1 MGLLNHLTYDG
12 VDSSDFGVFISGE
25 GAFDAPARR
34 GEMISIPGRNG
45 SLFMDEGVFENITV
59 EYPAFIGTGYEEI
72 FRTKLGDLRS
82 ALSSRG
88 NYKRLTD
95 TYHPDEFRLGVFR
108 EGLEVDPQHIT
119 RAGGFTMKFDCKP
132 QRFLV
137 EGEQSYFFNGN
148 GTINNPT
155 LFESS
160 PLIKVTGNG
169 TVAIGENGE
178 YRFIVSNNDGTIWID
193 SEIMEAYLPAGELYP
208 WTDENGDQ
216 ITQEIEIGLEL
227 MDGSVYPTNM
237 LSYIEF
243 INSEMP
249 KIPPGV
255 QPIRM
260 SSSITELE
268 IIPRWWR
275 L

>member
-12 VDSSDFGVFISGE
+12 VDSSSFGVFISGD
-25 GAFDAPARR
+25 GVFDAPARR

-59 EYPAFIGTGYEEI
+59 EYPAFIGTGYEDL

-82 ALSSRG
+82 WLSSRG

-119 RAGGFTMKFDCKP
+119 RAGKFTMKFDCKP
-132 QRFLV
+132 QRFLAS
-137 EGEQSYFFNGN
+137 GETPIVFTSN
-148 GTINNPT
+148 GTITNPT

-160 PLIKVTGNG
+160 PLIRVTGNG
-169 TVAIGENGE
+169 TVAIGENGK
-178 YRFIVSNNDGTIWID
+178 YRFIVSNNPGTIIID
-193 SEIMEAYLPAGELYP
+193 TEIMEAYLPAGSLYP
-208 WTDENGDQ
+208 WTDEEGVQLD
-216 ITQEIEIGLEL
+216 QEIGIGLEF
-227 MDGSVYPTNM
+227 MDGLHEPANM
-237 LSYIEF
+237 LRYIEF
-243 INSEMP
+243 INNIMP
-249 KIPPGV
+249 KIPTGIVPV
-255 QPIRM
+255 RM
-260 SSSITELE
+260 SSTIRRLE

>member
-59 EYPAFIGTGYEEI
+59 EYPAFIGTGYEEL

-108 EGLEVDPQHIT
+108 EGLEVDPVVIT
-119 RAGGFTMKFDCKP
+119 RAGEFTLKFDCKP
-132 QRFLV
+132 QRYLV
-137 EGEQSYFFNGN
+137 SGEDPIVLTSGALI
-148 GTINNPT
+148 TNPT
-155 LFESS
+155 LFYSK
-160 PLIKVTGNG
+160 PLIKVIGNG
-169 TVAIGENGE
+169 TVRIEPYE
-178 YRFIVSNNDGTIWID
+178 FIVSGNDGEIWID
-193 SEIMEAYLPAGELYP
+193 SEIMESYRLVHTLYDLTDEEL
-208 WTDENGDQ
+208 TVIQDENGVD
-216 ITQEIEIGLEL
+216 IEVSKEAAQEAMEAFIEFVNY
-227 MDGSVYPTNM
+227 VYPQIKPGDVPVW
-237 LSYIEF
+237 LSSGIE
-243 INSEMP
+243 
-249 KIPPGV
+249 
-255 QPIRM
+255 
-260 SSSITELE
+260 ELT

>member
-25 GAFDAPARR
+25 GVFDAPARR

-45 SLFMDEGVFENITV
+45 SLFIDEGVFENITV
-59 EYPAFIGTGYEEI
+59 EYPAFIGTGYEEL

-137 EGEQSYFFNGN
+137 SGEDSQIYEGN
-148 GTINNPT
+148 GSIVNPT
-155 LFESS
+155 LFASH
-160 PLIKVTGNG
+160 PLIRVQGNG
-169 TVAIGENGE
+169 TVAIGSYIFRVYNNFWTITIDTEVMETYRPQGEIFPLMDENGE
-178 YRFIVSNNDGTIWID
+178 D
-193 SEIMEAYLPAGELYP
+193 
-208 WTDENGDQ
+208 
-216 ITQEIEIGLEL
+216 ITQEIGIVIEVTDGASSPISMNSYVEFANSL
-227 MDGSVYPTNM
+227 MPQ
-237 LSYIEF
+237 IE
-243 INSEMP
+243 
-249 KIPPGV
+249 PGE

-260 SSSITELE
+260 SPTINQIE

>member
-137 EGEQSYFFNGN
+137 EGERSYFFNGN

-178 YRFIVSNNDGTIWID
+178 YRFIVSGNTGTIWID
-193 SEIMEAYLPAGELYP
+193 SEIMEAYFPAGELYP

-216 ITQEIEIGLEL
+216 ITQEIEIGLEFI
-227 MDGSVYPTNM
+227 DGTVYPTNM

-243 INSEMP
+243 VNSEMP

-255 QPIRM
+255 QPVRM
-260 SSSITELE
+260 SPTITELE

>member
-12 VDSSDFGVFISGE
+12 VDSSSFGVFISGE
-25 GAFDAPARR
+25 GVFDAPARR

-59 EYPAFIGTGYEEI
+59 EYPAFIGTGYEEL

-82 ALSSRG
+82 WLSSRG

-108 EGLEVDPQHIT
+108 EGLEVDPKHIN
-119 RAGGFTMKFDCKP
+119 RAGDFTMKFDCKP
-132 QRFLV
+132 ERFLV
-137 EGEQSYFFNGN
+137 SGEDPVVFTAN
-148 GTINNPT
+148 GTITNPT

-160 PLIKVTGNG
+160 PIIKVTGNG
-169 TVAIGENGE
+169 QVAIGP
-178 YRFIVSNNDGTIWID
+178 YIFRVSNNNWTIIID
-193 SEIMEAYLPAGELYP
+193 TELMDAYLPAGEIHYL
-208 WTDENGDQ
+208 TDEFGEI
-216 ITQEIEIGLEL
+216 ITNEIGIDLEVV
-227 MDGSVYPTNM
+227 DGSSIPRNM
-237 LSYIEF
+237 NSYIEF
-243 INSEMP
+243 MNSVIP
-249 KIPPGV
+249 KIPPGEV
-255 QPIRM
+255 EIHK
-260 SSSITELE
+260 SASILSLE

>member
-12 VDSSDFGVFISGE
+12 VDSSSFGVFISGE
-25 GAFDAPARR
+25 GVFDAPARR

-59 EYPAFIGTGYEEI
+59 EYPAFIGTGYEEL

-82 ALSSRG
+82 WLTSRG
-88 NYKRLTD
+88 NYKRLID
-95 TYHPDEFRLGVFR
+95 TYHPDEFRLGVYR
-108 EGLEVDPQHIT
+108 EKIEVDPKHIT
-119 RAGGFTMKFDCKP
+119 RAGNFTMKFDCKP

-137 EGEQSYFFNGN
+137 SGENPVVFYENGSI
-148 GTINNPT
+148 TNPT
-155 LFESS
+155 LFASS

-169 TVAIGENGE
+169 TVSIGPNGE
-178 YRFIVSNNDGTIWID
+178 YRFVVSDSTGTIWID
-193 SEIMEAYLPAGELYP
+193 TEVMEAYLPAGEIYP
-208 WTDENGDQ
+208 WTDEGGDQ
-216 ITQEIEIGLEL
+216 LTQEIGIGLEL
-227 MDGSVYPTNM
+227 INGTEYPTNM
-237 LSYIEF
+237 LNHIEF
-243 INSEMP
+243 VNSIMP
-249 KIPPGV
+249 KIPPGE

-260 SSSITELE
+260 SPTITELE

>member
-1 MGLLNHLTYDG
+1 MGLLNYLTYDG
-12 VDSSDFGVFISGE
+12 VDSRDFGVFISGE

-59 EYPAFIGTGYEEI
+59 EYPAFIGTGYEAI

-82 ALSSRG
+82 ALTSRG

-95 TYHPDEFRLGVFR
+95 TYHPDEFRLGVYR

-132 QRFLV
+132 QRFL
-137 EGEQSYFFNGN
+137 ESGETPHIFTAN
-148 GTINNPT
+148 GTITNPT
-155 LFESS
+155 LFASS

-169 TVAIGENGE
+169 MVAIGNDGE
-178 YRFIVSNNDGTIWID
+178 YRFVVSGNTGTIWID
-193 SEIMEAYLPAGELYP
+193 SEIMEAYFPAGELYP
-208 WTDENGDQ
+208 WTDENDVQ
-216 ITQEIEIGLEL
+216 LTQEIGIGLEL
-227 MDGSVYPTNM
+227 LDGTQYPENM

-243 INSEMP
+243 YNSIMP
-249 KIPPGV
+249 KIEPGE
-255 QPIRM
+255 QPVRM
-260 SSSITELE
+260 SPTISELE

>member
-82 ALSSRG
+82 ALSSQG

-95 TYHPDEFRLGVFR
+95 TYHPDEFRLGIFR

-137 EGEQSYFFNGN
+137 EGERSYFFNGN

-178 YRFIVSNNDGTIWID
+178 YRFIVSDNTGTIWID
-193 SEIMEAYLPAGELYP
+193 SEIMEAYFPAGELYP

-216 ITQEIEIGLEL
+216 ITQEIEIGLEFI
-227 MDGSVYPTNM
+227 DGTVYPTNM

-243 INSEMP
+243 VNSEMP

-255 QPIRM
+255 QPVRM
-260 SSSITELE
+260 SPTITELE

>member
-12 VDSSDFGVFISGE
+12 VDSSSFGVFISGE
-25 GAFDAPARR
+25 GVFDAPARR

-59 EYPAFIGTGYEEI
+59 EYPAFIGTGYEAL

-95 TYHPDEFRLGVFR
+95 TYHPDEFRLGIFR

-132 QRFLV
+132 QRFLT
-137 EGEQSYFFNGN
+137 EGELPQLFVAN
-148 GTINNPT
+148 GTITNPT
-155 LFESS
+155 DFESS

-169 TVAIGENGE
+169 TVAIGEDGA

-193 SEIMEAYLPAGELYP
+193 SEIMEAYLPAGQVYP
-208 WTDENGDQ
+208 WTDENGEQ
-216 ITQEIEIGLEL
+216 LTQEIEIGLEL
-227 MDGSVYPTNM
+227 LDGSEYPTNM

-243 INSEMP
+243 VNSEMP

-255 QPIRM
+255 QPVRM
-260 SSSITELE
+260 SPTITKLE

>member
-59 EYPAFIGTGYEEI
+59 EYPAFIGTGYEEL
-72 FRTKLGDLRS
+72 FRTRLGDLRS

-95 TYHPDEFRLGVFR
+95 TYHPDEFRLGIFR

-137 EGEQSYFFNGN
+137 EGERSYFFNGN
-148 GTINNPT
+148 GTIINPT

-169 TVAIGENGE
+169 TVAIGDNGE

-243 INSEMP
+243 IDSIMP
-249 KIPPGV
+249 KIPPGE

-260 SSSITELE
+260 SPTIEELE

>member
-1 MGLLNHLTYDG
+1 MGLLNYLTYDG
-12 VDSSDFGVFISGE
+12 VDSRDFGVFISGE

-59 EYPAFIGTGYEEI
+59 EYPAFIGTGYEAI

-82 ALSSRG
+82 ALTSRG
-88 NYKRLTD
+88 NYKRLAD
-95 TYHPDEFRLGVFR
+95 TYHPDEFRLGVYR

-132 QRFLV
+132 QRFLFS
-137 EGEQSYFFNGN
+137 GETPEIFTTN
-148 GTINNPT
+148 GTILNPT

-160 PLIKVTGNG
+160 PIIKVTGDG
-169 TVAIGENGE
+169 TVAIGENGK
-178 YRFIVSNNDGTIWID
+178 YRFIVSNNPGTITID

-208 WTDENGDQ
+208 WTDENDDQ
-216 ITQEIEIGLEL
+216 LTQEIEIGLEL
-227 MDGSVYPTNM
+227 MDGTNEPTNM

-243 INSEMP
+243 VDSVMP
-249 KIPPGV
+249 KIPPGE
-255 QPIRM
+255 QPVRK
-260 SSSITELE
+260 SPTITRLE

>member
-1 MGLLNHLTYDG
+1 MGLLNHLIYDG
-12 VDSSDFGVFISGE
+12 VESRDFGVFISGE
-25 GAFDAPARR
+25 GVFDAPARR

-59 EYPAFIGTGYEEI
+59 EYPAFIGTGYEEL
-72 FRTKLGDLRS
+72 FRTKIGDLRS

-119 RAGGFTMKFDCKP
+119 RAGGFTLKFDCKP
-132 QRFLV
+132 QRFLIS
-137 EGEQSYFFNGN
+137 GEDPVIFTANGSI
-148 GTINNPT
+148 TNPT
-155 LFESS
+155 LFASS
-160 PLIKVTGNG
+160 PMIKVTGNG
-169 TVAIGENGE
+169 TVAIGDDGK
-178 YRFIVSNNDGTIWID
+178 YRFVVSNNTGTIWID

-208 WTDENGDQ
+208 WTDESETVL
-216 ITQEIEIGLEL
+216 TQEIGIELEL
-227 MDGSVYPTNM
+227 LDGTQYPENM

-243 INSEMP
+243 YNSIMP
-249 KIPPGV
+249 KIEPGE

-260 SSSITELE
+260 SPTITRLE

>member
-1 MGLLNHLTYDG
+1 MGLLNYLTYDG
-12 VDSSDFGVFISGE
+12 VDSRDFGVFLSGE

-59 EYPAFIGTGYEEI
+59 EYPAFIGTGYEAI
-72 FRTKLGDLRS
+72 FRKKLGDLRS
-82 ALSSRG
+82 ALTSRG

-95 TYHPDEFRLGVFR
+95 TYHPHEFRLGVYR

-137 EGEQSYFFNGN
+137 SGEESHIFAAN
-148 GTINNPT
+148 GTITNPT
-155 LFESS
+155 LFASS
-160 PLIKVTGNG
+160 PLLKVSGNG
-169 TVAIGENGE
+169 TVAIGN
-178 YRFIVSNNDGTIWID
+178 YAFRVSNNYWTIFID
-193 SEIMEAYLPAGELYP
+193 TEIMEAYRPAGELYLL
-208 WTDENGDQ
+208 TDEDNHI
-216 ITQEIEIGLEL
+216 ITDEIGIDIQVT
-227 MDGSVYPTNM
+227 DGTSSPISMNSYVEFNNSV
-237 LSYIEF
+237 
-243 INSEMP
+243 MP
-249 KIPPGV
+249 KIEPGE

-260 SSSITELE
+260 SPTITELD
-268 IIPRWWR
+268 IVPRWWR

>member
-25 GAFDAPARR
+25 GVFDAPARR

-59 EYPAFIGTGYEEI
+59 EYPAFIGTGYEDI

-137 EGEQSYFFNGN
+137 SGEDPITYYGN
-148 GTINNPT
+148 GTITNPT
-155 LFESS
+155 LFSAS

-169 TVAIGENGE
+169 TVAIGE
-178 YRFIVSNNDGTIWID
+178 YRFDVSGNDSTIWID
-193 SEIMEAYLPAGELYP
+193 SDIMEAYLPTGELSAL
-208 WTDENGDQ
+208 TEENGDE
-216 ITQEIEIGLEL
+216 ITQEIGIVIDVFNGYSKPRGVLKKISFFN
-227 MDGSVYPTNM
+227 SV
-237 LSYIEF
+237 
-243 INSEMP
+243 MP
-249 KIPPGV
+249 KIESGII
-255 QPIRM
+255 PIYM
-260 SSSITELE
+260 SDTITMLE

>member
-12 VDSSDFGVFISGE
+12 VDSSSFGVFISGD
-25 GAFDAPARR
+25 GVFDAPARR

-45 SLFMDEGVFENITV
+45 SLFMDEGVFENIEV
-59 EYPAFIGTGYEEI
+59 EYPAFIGTGYEAL
-72 FRTKLGDLRS
+72 FRQKLGDLRS
-82 ALSSRG
+82 WLSSRG

-108 EGLEVDPQHIT
+108 EGLETDPEHIT
-119 RAGGFTMKFDCKP
+119 RAGEFTMKFDCKP

-160 PLIKVTGNG
+160 PLIRVTGNG
-169 TVAIGENGE
+169 TVAIGENGK
-178 YRFIVSNNDGTIWID
+178 YRFIVSNNTGPITID
-193 SEIMEAYLPAGELYP
+193 SEIMEAYLPAGTLYP
-208 WTDENGDQ
+208 WTDENGEQLDQ
-216 ITQEIEIGLEL
+216 EVGIGLEL
-227 MDGSVYPTNM
+227 MDGTVYPTNM

-243 INSEMP
+243 VNSVMP

-255 QPIRM
+255 QPVRM
-260 SSSITELE
+260 SPTITTLE
-268 IIPRWWR
+268 IVPRWWR

>member
-1 MGLLNHLTYDG
+1 MGLLNYLTYDG
-12 VDSSDFGVFISGE
+12 VDSRDFGVFISGE
-25 GAFDAPARR
+25 GAFNAPARR

-59 EYPAFIGTGYEEI
+59 EYPAFIGTGYEAL
-72 FRTKLGDLRS
+72 FRQKLGDLRS
-82 ALSSRG
+82 ALTSRD

-95 TYHPDEFRLGVFR
+95 TYHPDEFRLGIFR

-119 RAGGFTMKFDCKP
+119 RAGNFTMKFDCKP

-137 EGEQSYFFNGN
+137 SGEASQIFTAN
-148 GTINNPT
+148 GTIINPT

-160 PLIKVTGNG
+160 PIIKVTGNG
-169 TVAIGENGE
+169 TVAIGENGK
-178 YRFIVSNNDGTIWID
+178 YRFIVSNNPGTITVD

-208 WTDENGDQ
+208 WTDENGEQ
-216 ITQEIEIGLEL
+216 ITQEIEIGLEFI
-227 MDGSVYPTNM
+227 DGTQEPTNM

-243 INSEMP
+243 IDSIMP
-249 KIPPGV
+249 KIPPGE
-255 QPIRM
+255 QPVRM
-260 SSSITELE
+260 SSTIIQLE

>member
-12 VDSSDFGVFISGE
+12 VDSSSFGVFISGE
-25 GAFDAPARR
+25 GVFDAPARR

-59 EYPAFIGTGYEEI
+59 EYPAFIGTGYESL
-72 FRTKLGDLRS
+72 FRQKLGDLRS
-82 ALSSRG
+82 WLSSRG
-88 NYKRLTD
+88 NYKKLTD

-119 RAGGFTMKFDCKP
+119 RAGEFTMKFDCKP

-137 EGEQSYFFNGN
+137 SGEDPVVFTGN
-148 GTINNPT
+148 GTITNPT

-160 PLIKVTGNG
+160 PIIKVTGNG
-169 TVAIGENGE
+169 SVAIGP
-178 YRFIVSNNDGTIWID
+178 YMFVVRNNIWTITID
-193 SEIMEAYLPAGELYP
+193 TEIMDSFLPAGEIYP
-208 WTDENGDQ
+208 LTDENDTN
-216 ITQEIEIGLEL
+216 ITNELGIIIEVA
-227 MDGSVYPTNM
+227 DGYVYPRNM
-237 LSYIEF
+237 NKYIEF
-243 INSEMP
+243 VNSVMP
-249 KIPPGV
+249 KIPPGEV
-255 QPIRM
+255 QILK
-260 SSSITELE
+260 SNTITRLE

>member
-59 EYPAFIGTGYEEI
+59 EYPAFIGTGYEEL

-95 TYHPDEFRLGVFR
+95 TYHPDEFRLGIFR

-132 QRFLV
+132 QRYLV
-137 EGEQSYFFNGN
+137 SGEELVTFTEN
-148 GTINNPT
+148 GTIINPT
-155 LFESS
+155 LFESA
-160 PLIKVTGNG
+160 PLIRVTGNG
-169 TVAIGENGE
+169 TVAIGDNGE
-178 YRFIVSNNDGTIWID
+178 YRFIVSNNTGNIWID
-193 SEIMEAYLPAGELYP
+193 AEIMEAYLPAGTLYP
-208 WTDENGDQ
+208 WTNEASVQ
-216 ITQEIEIGLEL
+216 LTQELGIGLEFVN
-227 MDGSVYPTNM
+227 GTTYPTSV
-237 LSYIEF
+237 LEDIEF
-243 INSEMP
+243 VGSKMP
-249 KIPPGV
+249 KIPPGE

-260 SSSITELE
+260 SPTITKLE